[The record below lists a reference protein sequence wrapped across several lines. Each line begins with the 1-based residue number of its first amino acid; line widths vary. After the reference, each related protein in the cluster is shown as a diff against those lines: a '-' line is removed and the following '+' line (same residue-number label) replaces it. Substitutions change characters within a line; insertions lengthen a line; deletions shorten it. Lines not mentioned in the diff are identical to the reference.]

1 MTPDVEIKS
10 AFILH
15 SRSYKEN
22 QAIVEVLLEDEGRV
36 SIVTYKGSK
45 KNSQRSALLQP
56 FRPLNVGIQG
66 TSGLRKLKQIDA
78 DLEQSKHLLA
88 LKGKSLFCGFY
99 LNEIICR
106 LCASDAFF
114 PELFSI
120 YQSTLISLS
129 KLDNTAAHF
138 SVQMALLLRRFELQ
152 LLLQLGY
159 GLNFET
165 DMMTGDDIVFNDVY
179 ELFDA
184 SGFVLSNRSIS
195 APDTFIGEDLSL
207 MSSLL
212 EIPFEDITIDQFRQH
227 QPLFRQLKLI
237 MQTCLHRHLGDK
249 PLKSRELFR
258 TA

>member
-1 MTPDVEIKS
+1 MCIGCV
-10 AFILH
+10 
-15 SRSYKEN
+15 
-22 QAIVEVLLEDEGRV
+22 
-36 SIVTYKGSK
+36 
-45 KNSQRSALLQP
+45 
-56 FRPLNVGIQG
+56 
-66 TSGLRKLKQIDA
+66 
-78 DLEQSKHLLA
+78 
-88 LKGKSLFCGFY
+88 
-99 LNEIICR
+99 
-106 LCASDAFF
+106 F
-114 PELFSI
+114 PRTFSI